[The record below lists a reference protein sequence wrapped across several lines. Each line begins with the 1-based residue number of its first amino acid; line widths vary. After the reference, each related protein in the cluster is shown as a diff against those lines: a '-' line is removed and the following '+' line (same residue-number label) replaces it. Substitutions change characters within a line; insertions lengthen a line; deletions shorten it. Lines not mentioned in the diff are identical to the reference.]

1 MPETR
6 HEHDKKSAKGN
17 HLYRRIFLGRALRN
31 EKLEGELLPKTIALP
46 IFASDP
52 LSSVAYG
59 PQELLM
65 ILTLGGVTFL
75 TFAPGIAVMVA
86 ILLTVIVLSYRKV
99 IQAYPSGG
107 GDYEVAKKNLGRGA
121 SLVVASALLLDYVMT
136 VAVSISSGTDNLI
149 SAFPAL
155 ADYRVEIAIGFLL
168 LIFGINLRGIRES
181 GVSFAIPTYIFIS
194 TVFVMIGS
202 GLYKVFVL
210 GETLVTTSTG
220 YEVHAEGDFLNNPT
234 QVAVV
239 LLLLRAFASGCSA
252 LTGIEAIANGVPAFR
267 APKIRN
273 ANITMSLMGA
283 TAVLMFLGTTWLA
296 LTAGVKYIEHPE
308 IQLNNVDF
316 FSTNPQQSLMAQI
329 GIAVFGGGSLLFYIL
344 QAATAAV
351 LLLAANTA
359 FNGFPLLSSVL
370 SKDGFAPKML
380 QTRGDRLVYSNGMLS
395 LAAAAGGLILVYQA
409 SVTDLIQLYIIGVFT
424 SFSVGQIG
432 MIRHWRR
439 GMRENTISRK
449 EAFGGLAINGFGALL
464 TSSVLIIVTLTKF
477 THGAWLVF
485 IIMPALWILMYET
498 KKYYAEV
505 ETEIQLKPEIVFG
518 SKGDYAIVLMDKLT
532 APQLKAL
539 DYALSS
545 KHDLLEV
552 VHIGVDPETSAQFE
566 KDWIAYGIQ
575 VPLRIIPSPFRD
587 FGAPLS
593 EYLTEYRA
601 QHPEKRMAIYIPKYV
616 VGHWWEHI
624 FHNHRANRIR
634 KQLMYVRGA
643 MIVLVPWR
651 LESADK
657 IDLFSR
663 APLPGDVRRGET
675 VRGKSAM
682 RRHEGGKNKVIKMVA
697 KEDATPDDILDP
709 NKND

>member
-31 EKLEGELLPKTIALP
+31 EKLEGELLPKTVALP

-149 SAFPAL
+149 SAFPQL

-220 YEVHAEGDFLNNPT
+220 YDVQAEGEFLNNPT

-329 GIAVFGGGSLLFYIL
+329 GIAVFGNGSLLFYIL

-449 EAFGGLAINGFGALL
+449 EAYGGLAINGFGALL
-464 TSSVLIIVTLTKF
+464 TSSVLVIVTLTKF

-575 VPLRIIPSPFRD
+575 IPLRIIPSPFRD

>member
-6 HEHDKKSAKGN
+6 HEHDKKSAKGT

-31 EKLEGELLPKTIALP
+31 EKLEGELLPKTVALP

-149 SAFPAL
+149 SAFPQL

-220 YEVHAEGDFLNNPT
+220 YDVQAEGEFLNNPA

-439 GMRENTISRK
+439 GLRENTISRK

-505 ETEIQLKPEIVFG
+505 ETEIQLKPEIIFG

-663 APLPGDVRRGET
+663 APMPGDVRRGET
-675 VRGKSAM
+675 LRGKSAM

>member
-1 MPETR
+1 MPDR
-6 HEHDKKSAKGN
+6 HEHDKTAAK
-17 HLYRRIFLGRALRN
+17 RIHPIRTLLLGRALRN
-31 EKLEGELLPKTIALP
+31 ERLEGELLPKRIALP

-65 ILTLGGVTFL
+65 ILTLGGISFL
-75 TFAPGIAVMVA
+75 TFAPGIALMVA
-86 ILLTVIVLSYRKV
+86 LLLTVIVLSYRKV

-107 GDYEVAKKNLGRGA
+107 GDYEVAKTNLGRGA
-121 SLVVASALLLDYVMT
+121 SLIVASALLLDYVMT
-136 VAVSISSGTDNLI
+136 VAVSIASGTDNLI
-149 SAFPAL
+149 SAFPEISP
-155 ADYRVEIAIGFLL
+155 YRVEIAIGFLL

-181 GVSFAIPTYIFIS
+181 GVSFAIPTYVFIS
-194 TVFVMIGS
+194 TVFVMMGT

-210 GETLVTTSTG
+210 GQTLVTTSSG
-220 YEVHAEGDFLNNPT
+220 YEIHAAAEFLDNPA

-267 APKIRN
+267 VPKIRN
-273 ANITMSLMGA
+273 ANITMSVMGA
-283 TAVLMFLGTTWLA
+283 TAVIMFLGTTWLA
-296 LTAGVKYIEHPE
+296 LTAGVKYIENPAE
-308 IQLNNVDF
+308 QLGSADF
-316 FSTNPQQSLMAQI
+316 FSTNPQLSLMAQI
-329 GIAVFGGGSLLFYIL
+329 GIAVFGDGSLLFYIL
-344 QAATAAV
+344 QSATAAV

-370 SKDGFAPKML
+370 SRDGFAPKML

-395 LAAAAGGLILVYQA
+395 LAAAAGALILVYQA
-409 SVTDLIQLYIIGVFT
+409 SVSSLIQLYIIGVFT
-424 SFSVGQIG
+424 SFTVGQIG

-439 GMRENTISRK
+439 GVRENTINKK
-449 EAFGGLAINGFGALL
+449 EAYGGLAINGFGALL
-464 TSSVLIIVTLTKF
+464 TSSVLIIVTITKF

-485 IIMPALWILMYET
+485 IIMPALWVLMYQT
-498 KKYYAEV
+498 KKYYSEV
-505 ETEIQLKPEIVFG
+505 DKEIQLKPEIQFG

-545 KHDLLEV
+545 KHDKLEV
-552 VHIGVDPETSAQFE
+552 VHIAVDPERAEQFE
-566 KDWIAYGIQ
+566 KEWTEYGIQ

-601 QHPEKRMAIYIPKYV
+601 MHEEQRMAVYLPKYV

-663 APLPGDVRRGET
+663 APMPGDVRRGE
-675 VRGKSAM
+675 RMRSRSSM
-682 RRHEGGKNKVIKMVA
+682 RRHEGGQNTVIRMIA
-697 KEDATPDDILDP
+697 KKDATPDDILDP
-709 NKND
+709 NDER

>member
-1 MPETR
+1 MPDR
-6 HEHDKKSAKGN
+6 HEHDKTAPKQSHAF
-17 HLYRRIFLGRALRN
+17 RRIFLGRALRN
-31 EKLEGELLPKTIALP
+31 ERLEGELLPKTIALP

-65 ILTLGGVTFL
+65 ILTLGGVSFL
-75 TFAPGIAVMVA
+75 TFAPGIALMVA
-86 ILLTVIVLSYRKV
+86 LLLTVIVLSYRKV

-107 GDYEVAKKNLGRGA
+107 GDYEVAKTNLGRGA
-121 SLVVASALLLDYVMT
+121 SLVVAAALLLDYIMT
-136 VAVSISSGTDNLI
+136 VAVSIASGTDNLI
-149 SAFPAL
+149 SAFPQI
-155 ADYRVEIAIGFLL
+155 ADYRVEIAFGFLV
-168 LIFGINLRGIRES
+168 LIFAINLRGIRES
-181 GVSFAIPTYIFIS
+181 GVSFAIPTYVFIT
-194 TVFVMIGS
+194 TVLVMIGS
-202 GLYKVFVL
+202 GLYRVFVL
-210 GETLVTTSTG
+210 HETLAPAVSAG
-220 YEVHAEGDFLNNPT
+220 YNLNPLSDYANNPA
-234 QVAVV
+234 QIAVI

-267 APKIRN
+267 APKIKN
-273 ANITMSLMGA
+273 ANFTMSLMGL
-283 TAVLMFLGTTWLA
+283 TAVTMFLGTTWLA
-296 LTAGVKYIEHPE
+296 LTVGVQYIEDPDV
-308 IQLNNVDF
+308 QLGSANF

-329 GIAVFGGGSLLFYIL
+329 GTSVFGEGSIMFYIL

-395 LAAAAGGLILVYQA
+395 LATAAGSLILVYQA
-409 SVTDLIQLYIIGVFT
+409 SVSGLIQLYIIGVFT
-424 SFSVGQIG
+424 SFTVGQLG
-432 MIRHWRR
+432 MIVHWRR
-439 GMRENTISRK
+439 GLREKTISRK
-449 EAFGGLAINGFGALL
+449 EALSGLAINGFGAFL

-485 IIMPALWILMYET
+485 IIMPVLWVVMYET

-505 ETEIQLKPEIVFG
+505 EEEIKLKPEIVFG

-545 KHDLLEV
+545 KHDKLEV
-552 VHIGVDPETSAQFE
+552 VHIAVDPERAEQFE
-566 KDWIAYGIQ
+566 KEWEEYGIQ
-575 VPLRIIPSPFRD
+575 IPLRIIPSPFRD

-601 QHPEKRMAIYIPKYV
+601 QHEQQRMAVYLPKYV

-651 LESADK
+651 LESADNF
-657 IDLFSR
+657 DLFSR

-675 VRGKSAM
+675 LRGRSTM
-682 RRHEGGKNKVIKMVA
+682 RRHEGGKNRVIKMVA
-697 KEDATPDDILDP
+697 REDATPDDVLDP
-709 NKND
+709 NDNE

>member
-31 EKLEGELLPKTIALP
+31 EKLEGELLPKTVALP

-220 YEVHAEGDFLNNPT
+220 YDVQAEGEFLNNPA

-329 GIAVFGGGSLLFYIL
+329 GIAVFGNSSLLFYIL

-464 TSSVLIIVTLTKF
+464 TSSVLVIVTLTKF

>member
-1 MPETR
+1 
-6 HEHDKKSAKGN
+6 
-17 HLYRRIFLGRALRN
+17 
-31 EKLEGELLPKTIALP
+31 
-46 IFASDP
+46 
-52 LSSVAYG
+52 
-59 PQELLM
+59 M
-65 ILTLGGVTFL
+65 ILTLGGISFL
-75 TFAPGIAVMVA
+75 TFAPGIALMVA
-86 ILLTVIVLSYRKV
+86 LLLTVIVLSYRKV

-136 VAVSISSGTDNLI
+136 VAVSIASGTDNLI
-149 SAFPAL
+149 SAFPEIAP
-155 ADYRVEIAIGFLL
+155 YRVEIAIGFLL

-181 GVSFAIPTYIFIS
+181 GFSFAIPTYIFIS
-194 TVFVMIGS
+194 TVFLMIGS
-202 GLYKVFVL
+202 GLYKVLVL
-210 GETLVTTSTG
+210 GQTLVTTSSG
-220 YEVHAEGDFLNNPT
+220 YEVNAAHEFLDNPA

-273 ANITMSLMGA
+273 ANITMSVMGA

-296 LTAGVKYIEHPE
+296 LTAGVKYIESPGD
-308 IQLNNVDF
+308 QLGNADF

-329 GIAVFGGGSLLFYIL
+329 GIAVFGHGSLLFYIL

-395 LAAAAGGLILVYQA
+395 LAVAAGALIVVYQA
-409 SVTDLIQLYIIGVFT
+409 SVTNLIQLYILGVFT
-424 SFSVGQIG
+424 SFTVGQIG
-432 MIRHWRR
+432 MIVHWRR
-439 GMRENTISRK
+439 GMRENTIARK
-449 EAFGGLAINGFGALL
+449 EAIGGLTINGLGALM
-464 TSSVLIIVTLTKF
+464 TSSVLVIVTLTKF

-485 IIMPALWILMYET
+485 IIMPLLWILMYET

-505 ETEIQLKPEIVFG
+505 DQEIQLKPEIQFG

-545 KHDLLEV
+545 KHDKLEV
-552 VHIGVDPETSAQFE
+552 VHIAVDPERAEQFE
-566 KDWIAYGIQ
+566 REWTEYGIQ

-601 QHPEKRMAIYIPKYV
+601 MHEEQRMAVYLPKYV

-663 APLPGDVRRGET
+663 APMAGDARRGEPLRA
-675 VRGKSAM
+675 RGSM
-682 RRHEGGKNKVIKMVA
+682 RRHQGGRNTVIKMTA
-697 KEDATPDDILDP
+697 KENATPDDILNPSD
-709 NKND
+709 D